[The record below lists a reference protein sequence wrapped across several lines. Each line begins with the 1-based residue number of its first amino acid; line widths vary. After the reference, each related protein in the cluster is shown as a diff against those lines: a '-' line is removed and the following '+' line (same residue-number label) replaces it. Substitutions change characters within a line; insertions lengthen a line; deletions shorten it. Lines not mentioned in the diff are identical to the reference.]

1 MRAEKASLEAFE
13 AWDKDKHEEETKN
26 GKRTDQC
33 VVRTPPSHWVTR
45 LGTAGSESDQQ
56 DSEGDPRDVN
66 VDNVAEIEPYKSL
79 GLPEVFAALRSASQ
93 RNDVACCF

>member
-1 MRAEKASLEAFE
+1 MGRGLTSAQF
-13 AWDKDKHEEETKN
+13 
-26 GKRTDQC
+26 
-33 VVRTPPSHWVTR
+33 VPPSRWIFR

-79 GLPEVFAALRSASQ
+79 GLPEVFAALRSPSQ